1 MNDFFKID
9 SMLKS
14 AKTLNKEKAG
24 RAMLEYIRRGDH
36 QKLPSGENL
45 FRPGPAPSVSESVI
59 PTGHL
64 TPPADPA
71 SDSYAEYFNTDK
83 FSGKSDKNIEGGDIE
98 AAVMQQY
105 AKAGKVPPL
114 EKAVAK
120 KVLDKGKKSSKPTN
134 WKGISQGVAAGLI
147 GAAEAAAEEKE
158 AAAERNRTIMGN
170 QMASKEAESR
180 ARGKALSGLQQAFAT
195 LIGQR

>member
-1 MNDFFKID
+1 MSDYIDKILMSSKD
-9 SMLKS
+9 LK
-14 AKTLNKEKAG
+14 KRQAG
-24 RAMLEYIRRGDH
+24 RDMLEYMSQGDH
-36 QKLPSGENL
+36 KKLPSGENL
-45 FRPGPAPSVSESVI
+45 FRPGPAPSVTKSVI
-59 PTGHL
+59 PTGHP

-71 SDSYAEYFNTDK
+71 SDSYAEHFNTDQ
-83 FSGKSDKNIEGGDIE
+83 FSGKSDKNIEGGDVE
-98 AAVMQQY
+98 AAIMQQY

-114 EKAVAK
+114 EKVVAK

-147 GAAEAAAEEKE
+147 GAAESAAEEKE